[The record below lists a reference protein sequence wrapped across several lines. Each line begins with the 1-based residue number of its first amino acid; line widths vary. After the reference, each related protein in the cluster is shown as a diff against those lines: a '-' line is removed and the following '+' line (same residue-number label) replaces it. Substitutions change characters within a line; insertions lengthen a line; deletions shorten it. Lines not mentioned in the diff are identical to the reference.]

1 MGAIDVLFRQH
12 VVAARRSGLGLDAD
26 THYETQRMSVGF
38 VDLVGSTSLA
48 QRLTTQDL
56 GALLT
61 EFENTAADTV
71 TAHGGRVVKLIG
83 DEVLYTAPDE
93 HTASAIAFELVRIYG
108 EHPRIPDVR
117 AGLASGDLLLRDGD
131 VFGPVVNL
139 AARAVETAGPG
150 DVVAPIAFARAAGM
164 KAGSSGAQQLKGLDT
179 PIELS
184 RLIDPRE

>member
-1 MGAIDVLFRQH
+1 MENFSRYWAEKGTSQKRHKYFCDSCAFLWLILH
-12 VVAARRSGLGLDAD
+12 AGGL
-26 THYETQRMSVGF
+26 QCR
-38 VDLVGSTSLA
+38 
-48 QRLTTQDL
+48 
-56 GALLT
+56 
-61 EFENTAADTV
+61 
-71 TAHGGRVVKLIG
+71 
-83 DEVLYTAPDE
+83 
-93 HTASAIAFELVRIYG
+93 

-184 RLIDPRE
+184 QLIDPRE